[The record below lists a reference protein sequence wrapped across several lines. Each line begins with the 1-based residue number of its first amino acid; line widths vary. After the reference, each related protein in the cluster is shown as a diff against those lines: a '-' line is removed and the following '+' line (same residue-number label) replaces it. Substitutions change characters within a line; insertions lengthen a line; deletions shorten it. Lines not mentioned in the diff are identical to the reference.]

1 MKYIKTKEDSTSCIM
16 IAGNTNC
23 LEAKTLNHIAD
34 YYRVVI
40 ISDNSDNVATIKLS
54 AKYSKRI
61 KTYKEDLSSDNCKK
75 IFQAF
80 SPETVWYFSG
90 YTDGCDGLRDE
101 IFINL

>member
-1 MKYIKTKEDSTSCIM
+1 M

-75 IFQAF
+75 IF
-80 SPETVWYFSG
+80 
-90 YTDGCDGLRDE
+90 
-101 IFINL
+101 